1 LKGEII
7 SVAGEQSQEKPS
19 PGTLYVVGLPI
30 GNPDDITLRAL
41 RLLRR
46 ADVVATKDP
55 QHTQAFLRHHR
66 IHALVT
72 TYDRRNAQDKIPIL
86 LHHLRNGSRVALVSD
101 CGTPCL
107 YDPGS
112 RLVAHAHRV
121 GIAVVS
127 VPGPSALTAA
137 LAIAGMS
144 GDALYFRG
152 RFPASQAGGTRLLAT
167 LEAQHCTSIFFVS
180 PQQLRRVLAL
190 IQKCLGNRE
199 AIIAVNLTKPT
210 ERIVR
215 GKITTLLGQHASRYT
230 DGQMTLVVAGR

>member
-1 LKGEII
+1 M
-7 SVAGEQSQEKPS
+7 AGEQSQEKPS

-30 GNPDDITLRAL
+30 GNPDDVTLRAL
-41 RLLRR
+41 RLLRQV
-46 ADVVATKDP
+46 DIVATKDP
-55 QHTQAFLRHHR
+55 RQTQAFLRHHR

-72 TYDRRNAQDKIPIL
+72 TYERRNAQDKIPIL
-86 LHHLRNGSRVALVSD
+86 LHHLQYGSRVILVSD

-112 RLVAHAHRV
+112 QLVARAHRA
-121 GIAVVS
+121 GIRVVS

-144 GDALYFRG
+144 GDVLYFRG
-152 RFPASQAGGTRLLAT
+152 RFPASQARGTRLLAA
-167 LEAQHCTSIFFVS
+167 LQAQRCTSIFFVS
-180 PQQLRRVLAL
+180 PERLRQVLAL
-190 IQKCLGNRE
+190 IEKCLGNRE

-215 GKITTLLGQHASRYT
+215 GKIKTLLGKNPLRYT
-230 DGQMTLVVAGR
+230 EDAEVTLVVAGR